1 MTALHRAQPV
11 VLGFEQSSVR
21 VPIDAIRPLRK
32 VSDRTRRSAT
42 YRQIAASIAE
52 VGIVEPPAVIR
63 DAQDRDLY
71 HLLDGHV
78 RVAILREQGETE
90 VTCLIAVDD
99 EAFTY
104 NKRISRVATIQEH
117 KMILKAIAKGV
128 PEERLARALNVNIAH
143 IRAKQKMLIGICP
156 EVVDLLRDRH
166 VPINVFREL
175 RFMRTVRQIEA
186 AQAMI
191 TMNRYSLAYAKSLLA
206 ATPADQMVEG
216 KKRRRRGLSRAQI
229 ETVRRETCN
238 LDRELRLV
246 EQDYGVDQLDL
257 VLATGFVTR
266 LLGNVRVV
274 RHLAHHH
281 SDILAEFQKIA
292 EAQGA
297 S

>member
-21 VPIDAIRPLRK
+21 VPIDAIRPLRE
-32 VSDRTRRSAT
+32 VSGRTRRSAK

-63 DAQDRDLY
+63 DARDRDLY

-175 RFMRTVRQIEA
+175 RFMKTVRQIEA